1 MKQKHY
7 NYPILLILLFS
18 FLSSKLSSQ
27 VTIGC
32 ELSPIE
38 GALLDLKEKATD
50 GSESSSKGLI
60 LPRVKLSN
68 LKPANAQELA
78 QSIGNTTD
86 SYDMDAHAGLLVY
99 NAIPVTFNKEKCKWD
114 GQAIGVYL
122 WTGSEWV
129 LMNNKEEI
137 NNNPDVREVPY
148 GANNQSFIISYTDPN
163 TNDTEITSYHYST
176 FGSAGTWMTE
186 NLATK
191 YMPDGTV
198 LNKLLEPSSSPRY
211 YTPNGLN
218 DNDPLINSSN
228 KYGLLYNWT
237 AAMGGNNCP
246 TLEQGQVNGSTPGS
260 NEVEVYNGGYI
271 QGICPKGWHLPS
283 DREWNELEKEITS
296 NMNLYTDP
304 IMEALSW
311 NSNWEYGT
319 SGFPGYGFRGATIN
333 GHGKAIKSPMA
344 ITSKLTSG
352 YSKRSI
358 NGGFDALLVGNAL
371 SSINNYGD
379 YGYFWS
385 SSSGSNSGSTQTA
398 YNRYVGYLNTQVARL
413 NISREYFFS
422 IRCKKDK

>member
-27 VTIGC
+27 VTIGR

-137 NNNPDVREVPY
+137 NNNPDVR
-148 GANNQSFIISYTDPN
+148 
-163 TNDTEITSYHYST
+163 
-176 FGSAGTWMTE
+176 
-186 NLATK
+186 
-191 YMPDGTV
+191 
-198 LNKLLEPSSSPRY
+198 
-211 YTPNGLN
+211 
-218 DNDPLINSSN
+218 
-228 KYGLLYNWT
+228 
-237 AAMGGNNCP
+237 
-246 TLEQGQVNGSTPGS
+246 
-260 NEVEVYNGGYI
+260 
-271 QGICPKGWHLPS
+271 
-283 DREWNELEKEITS
+283 
-296 NMNLYTDP
+296 
-304 IMEALSW
+304 
-311 NSNWEYGT
+311 
-319 SGFPGYGFRGATIN
+319 
-333 GHGKAIKSPMA
+333 
-344 ITSKLTSG
+344 
-352 YSKRSI
+352 
-358 NGGFDALLVGNAL
+358 
-371 SSINNYGD
+371 
-379 YGYFWS
+379 
-385 SSSGSNSGSTQTA
+385 
-398 YNRYVGYLNTQVARL
+398 
-413 NISREYFFS
+413 
-422 IRCKKDK
+422 